1 MQVTRGTETSQ
12 YPEEEKSTEIA
23 RVVAS
28 ESAQKPKPH
37 VSVIPSGGCH
47 SGVVGHMSLKA
58 RVFKR
63 SMCHRYSKT
72 AWEGRPKRVK
82 APYAK

>member
-37 VSVIPSGGCH
+37 VSVIPSGGCR

-63 SMCHRYSKT
+63 RSVIVI
-72 AWEGRPKRVK
+72 AKRHGK
-82 APYAK
+82 AGQRG